1 MISLFNK
8 LIYDIMISSFMKTQP
23 TLQTKLADWTEA
35 FNSMSDKQTNEAQIL
50 QGLVSDLKR
59 KIMLEGITVIPG
71 VA

>member
-1 MISLFNK
+1 
-8 LIYDIMISSFMKTQP
+8 MKTQP

>member
-1 MISLFNK
+1 MISLINK

>member
-1 MISLFNK
+1 
-8 LIYDIMISSFMKTQP
+8 MISSFMKTQP

>member
-1 MISLFNK
+1 MISLINK

-35 FNSMSDKQTNEAQIL
+35 FNSMSDKQSNEAQIL

-59 KIMLEGITVIPG
+59 KIMTQGMTVIPG